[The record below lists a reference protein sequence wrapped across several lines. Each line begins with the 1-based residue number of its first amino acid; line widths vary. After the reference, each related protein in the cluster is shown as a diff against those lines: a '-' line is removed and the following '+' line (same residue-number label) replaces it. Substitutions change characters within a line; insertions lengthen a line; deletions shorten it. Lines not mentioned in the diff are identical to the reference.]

1 MLASAIALLAAALMG
16 LAIQRG
22 ATCMVAAVA
31 ELVEQHK
38 AGRALALA
46 EAALW
51 VGGLVIL
58 ARMAGWL
65 PDVPAGHAASW
76 QAFAGGVALGLGA
89 WLNAAC
95 MFGTIARI
103 GSGQWAWL
111 ATPIGYYLAC
121 LAVPNVPTGPADMP
135 PALSSL
141 LPLVIG
147 FAALLSWR
155 LVQAQR
161 APSVAAWLWHPHRAT
176 LLIAVTFVITM
187 LTVGAWAYT
196 DALTA
201 LARAMN
207 AQLGL
212 RGVMVMALLGGAIG
226 GGWLARS
233 LRPIP
238 VRAIDLV
245 RCLAGGG
252 LMGVGAV
259 LVPGGNDG
267 LIMVGLPLLQAQAWV
282 AVPAMAATIALAIW
296 AAQQWPLANR
306 VAKS

>member
-1 MLASAIALLAAALMG
+1 
-16 LAIQRG
+16 
-22 ATCMVAAVA
+22 
-31 ELVEQHK
+31 
-38 AGRALALA
+38 
-46 EAALW
+46 W
-51 VGGLVIL
+51 VGGLVLL
-58 ARMAGWL
+58 ARLAGWL
-65 PDVPAGHAASW
+65 ETSPAGQAASW
-76 QAFAGGVALGLGA
+76 RALAGGVALGLGA

-95 MFGTIARI
+95 MFGTVARI

-121 LAVPNVPTGPADMP
+121 LAVPDLPPGPAQMP
-135 PALSSL
+135 PAFASL

-147 FAALLSWR
+147 FAVLLSWR
-155 LVQAQR
+155 LLEALR
-161 APSVAAWLWHPHRAT
+161 APSVAAYLWHPHRAT
-176 LLIAVTFVITM
+176 LLIAVTFVVTM

-212 RGVMVMALLGGAIG
+212 RGVMVLALLGGAIG
-226 GGWLARS
+226 GGWLNGT
-233 LRPIP
+233 LRPVP
-238 VRAIDLV
+238 VRSADLV

-252 LMGVGAV
+252 LMGLGAV

-282 AVPAMAATIALAIW
+282 AVPAMAITIALAIL
-296 AAQQWPLANR
+296 ASQRWPLAKR
-306 VAKS
+306 AARL